1 MLAGDDNNAE
11 QTCGAF
17 ATALDAAKAH
27 DTEAL
32 RVYGPAAE
40 AMLNFP
46 MANYP
51 DVSLPPSARIFT
63 VNVPGCA
70 VVSCL
75 LSHCTY
81 RVVPGHRASFNAK

>member
-32 RVYGPAAE
+32 RVHGPAAE

-51 DVSLPPSARIFT
+51 DVSLLFCTHLSCDCPINPP
-63 VNVPGCA
+63 PPLEPWPL
-70 VVSCL
+70 SCDGT
-75 LSHCTY
+75 SSY
-81 RVVPGHRASFNAK
+81 

>member
-51 DVSLPPSARIFT
+51 DVSLPVLHTSFLCLSQKPPPP
-63 VNVPGCA
+63 PGTLA
-70 VVSCL
+70 PL
-75 LSHCTY
+75 M
-81 RVVPGHRASFNAK
+81 